1 MVLGRPVSGRDALL
15 RGVGTW
21 KASAVQQAPKTRM
34 FVPSGPTSAAAWLRD
49 PSANPDP
56 APYLAPGLALDPVG
70 AQIRHTSSVL
80 ESGAPPND
88 TNLVIARPGS
98 PFDCSKTAV
107 GCIRPSLEVGPR
119 NEHILHHVGEA
130 AKTRVED
137 DGHHLITKPLPPLL
151 IPMEHKIN
159 TRCRSLPSSLPVPIH
174 SQSEARE
181 SVQNLAETGFVQDS
195 QTNNPQCEDKNN
207 FACESRINA

>member
-1 MVLGRPVSGRDALL
+1 MGLGKRQQFSKPQKRECSCQAAPHQPQRGCVILRPTLTRPLTWPLAWLSTQSGRRYD
-15 RGVGTW
+15 
-21 KASAVQQAPKTRM
+21 
-34 FVPSGPTSAAAWLRD
+34 
-49 PSANPDP
+49 
-56 APYLAPGLALDPVG
+56 
-70 AQIRHTSSVL
+70 TSSVL

-174 SQSEARE
+174 SHSEARE
-181 SVQNLAETGFVQDS
+181 SVQNLAGTGFVQDS